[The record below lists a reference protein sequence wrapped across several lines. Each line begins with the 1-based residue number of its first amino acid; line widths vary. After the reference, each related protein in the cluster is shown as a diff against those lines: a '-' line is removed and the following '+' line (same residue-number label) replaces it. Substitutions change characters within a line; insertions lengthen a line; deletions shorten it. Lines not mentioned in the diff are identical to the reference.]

1 MAIDIEPMKMHKGLI
16 SPKDT
21 TQYNLF
27 RGVTD
32 FGNLAQIDYAE
43 TGYSFLVHLDSPVF
57 LKELARKD
65 AEFDKLLKNYIHII
79 ECEFKGL
86 DGLENLTSETLEI
99 SDGIRQINMIGKV
112 NEQASTTVTLNGYK
126 ERIGSPITK
135 VHDIYLRGI
144 KDGST
149 EFKTYHG
156 LIENETLEPSYE
168 NEVFKYLYITTDN
181 TGLRIENAYML
192 LNAQPTTSHLGDIS
206 NSTKGDINHI
216 ELSIELNCF
225 PVRGPKVTEKAQS
238 ILKDLHIVRRT
249 EDMIFKGILN

>member
-1 MAIDIEPMKMHKGLI
+1 MEVMKMHKGLI
-16 SPKDT
+16 TPKDT
-21 TQYNLF
+21 TGYNLF

-43 TGYSFLVHLDSPVF
+43 TGYQFLVCLEAPIY
-57 LKELARKD
+57 LQKLAQAD
-65 AEFDKLLKNYIHII
+65 VEFDELLKNYIHII

-112 NEQASTTVTLNGYK
+112 IEQAATTVTLNGYK

-135 VHDIYLRGI
+135 LHDIYLRGI

-156 LIENETLEPSYE
+156 LIESTDPKLHLDPSYE
-168 NEVFKYLYITTDN
+168 NEVFKFLYITTDN
-181 TGLRIENAYML
+181 TGLRVENAYML
-192 LNAQPTTSHLGDIS
+192 LNAQPTTAHLGDIS
-206 NSTKGDINHI
+206 NGTKGEINHI
-216 ELSIELNCF
+216 ELSIEMNCF
-225 PVRGPKVTEKAQS
+225 PVRGPEITQKALE
-238 ILKDLHIVRRT
+238 ILPDLGVIKRT
-249 EDMIFKGILN
+249 EDMVFKGVKD